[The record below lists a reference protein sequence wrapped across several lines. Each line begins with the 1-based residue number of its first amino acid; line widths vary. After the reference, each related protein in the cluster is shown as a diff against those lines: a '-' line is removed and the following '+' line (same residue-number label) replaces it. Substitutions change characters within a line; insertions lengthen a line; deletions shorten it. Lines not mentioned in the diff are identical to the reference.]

1 MNKRIRSMI
10 DEIFSE
16 MKMTAEN
23 LALRDELMANAAAR
37 FEDALS
43 QGKTEEEAFA
53 EVAASL
59 EDVSDLLHDMNGAAS
74 ADAQDSAQENPQ
86 AETAA
91 EEAPKEAPA
100 SADTAPQTDLGDALN
115 KAFSAIGSWGQS
127 IMPQAKK
134 LARQV
139 DDATGGML
147 KDIGR
152 AVNKGMQDAQKAA
165 NEVLDRLEKEKA
177 AVTAEDASAEKTPD
191 DLREDAKDLRAQADI
206 KRAVGADADANA
218 LYAQAE
224 LLEAQADALEQAV
237 AMEEA
242 VKAAESEPQPEE
254 APKQPIFG
262 ADGELNEDAFAKS
275 VDQMTREAENLV
287 RGAGELID
295 EAIHGKRDPH
305 ANEVRFPAVGL
316 RRIDVKLDADDVT
329 IEPADGDEVIVRW
342 AAQNTEG
349 EPEVSLSNHTLIIRR
364 KNPDVFKTFFSVFSK
379 NGGQITV
386 FVPRGYAADYVLS
399 STSGDIRL
407 SGLDADNVKV
417 STTSGSVRVEPAPDV
432 RASDVVAE
440 TISGSVTISA
450 MATTIKAESISGN
463 VFISC
468 DAASVKGDVVSGSLH
483 IEGACDDLDVDAVS
497 GSIELVCTVVPSGKI
512 KIDTISGGAKLYLP
526 GSIRG
531 FSVDFDS
538 MGGSL
543 RNEFGPDRYGT
554 CTLPIHIDTIS
565 GKMIIA
571 RL

>member
-37 FEDALS
+37 FEDAIS
-43 QGKTEEEAFA
+43 QGKTEDEAFA

-59 EDVSDLLHDMNGAAS
+59 EDVSDLLRDMNGEDTT
-74 ADAQDSAQENPQ
+74 ADEAPDPQEN
-86 AETAA
+86 AG
-91 EEAPKEAPA
+91 KEADPEEYTVN
-100 SADTAPQTDLGDALN
+100 DAPQTDLGDALN
-115 KAFSAIGSWGQS
+115 KAFSAIGIWGQS

-134 LARQV
+134 LARQM

-177 AVTAEDASAEKTPD
+177 AEFSEDAAAEKTPD

-206 KRAVGADADANA
+206 KRAVHAEAEAHA
-218 LYAQAE
+218 LDEQAE

-242 VKAAESEPQPEE
+242 VKAAQSESAPEE
-254 APKQPIFG
+254 TPEQPIFG

-275 VDQMTREAENLV
+275 VDQMTQEAENLV
-287 RGAGELID
+287 RGAEEMID
-295 EAIHGKRDPH
+295 DVIHGKRDPH

-316 RRIDVKLDADDVT
+316 RRIDAKLDADDVT
-329 IEPADGDEVIVRW
+329 IEPTDGDEVIVRW
-342 AAQNTEG
+342 AARNAEG
-349 EPEVSLSNHTLIIRR
+349 EPEVTLHNHTLNIRR

-379 NGGQITV
+379 NGSAITV
-386 FVPRGYAADYVLS
+386 LVPRGYAADYTLS
-399 STSGDIRL
+399 TTSGDVRL
-407 SGLDADNVKV
+407 SGLDVDNVKI
-417 STTSGSVRVEPAPDV
+417 STTSGDVRVEPDLAV
-432 RASDVVAE
+432 RAADITAE
-440 TISGSVTISA
+440 TISGCITVSALAQEIEVKSV
-450 MATTIKAESISGN
+450 SGD

-468 DAASVKGDVVSGSLH
+468 DAVGVKGDVVSGKLH
-483 IEGACDDLDVDAVS
+483 IEGACDDLDVNAVS
-497 GSIELVCTVVPSGKI
+497 GSAELVCTVTPSKKI
-512 KIDTISGGAKLYLP
+512 NADTISGSVTLYLP
-526 GSIRG
+526 GDIRG
-531 FSVDFDS
+531 FAVTFES
-538 MGGSL
+538 MSGSL
-543 RNEFGPDRYGT
+543 SNEFGPDRFGT
-554 CTLPIHIDTIS
+554 CALPIRLNTIS
-565 GKMIIA
+565 GRMVIT

>member
-1 MNKRIRSMI
+1 MI

-59 EDVSDLLHDMNGAAS
+59 EDVSDLLREMNGA
-74 ADAQDSAQENPQ
+74 DSAAAQEPAQTEN
-86 AETAA
+86 AA
-91 EEAPKEAPA
+91 EEAPQEAPA
-100 SADTAPQTDLGDALN
+100 SDGEAPQTDLGDALN

-134 LARQV
+134 LAKQM

-177 AVTAEDASAEKTPD
+177 AVSAEDAATEKTPD

-206 KRAVGADADANA
+206 KRAVGAEADANA

-242 VKAAESEPQPEE
+242 VKAAEDSAQPEKTP
-254 APKQPIFG
+254 AQPIFG
-262 ADGELNEDAFAKS
+262 ADGELNEDVFSRS
-275 VDQMTREAENLV
+275 VDQMTRDAENLV
-287 RGAGELID
+287 RGAGEILD
-295 EAIHGKRDPH
+295 DAIHGKRDPH
-305 ANEVRFPAVGL
+305 ANEVRFPAIGL
-316 RRIDVKLDADDVT
+316 RCIDVKLDADDVT
-329 IEPADGDEVIVRW
+329 IEPADGEEIIVRW
-342 AAQNTEG
+342 AARNAEG
-349 EPEVSLSNHTLIIRR
+349 EPEVSFNNHILNIRR

-379 NGGQITV
+379 NGGAITLLI
-386 FVPRGYAADYVLS
+386 PRGYAADYTLAT
-399 STSGDIRL
+399 TSGNVRL
-407 SGLDADNVKV
+407 SGTDADNVKV
-417 STTSGSVRVEPAPDV
+417 STTSGDV
-432 RASDVVAE
+432 RIEPDLAVRANNLSAE
-440 TISGSVTISA
+440 TISGCITISA
-450 MATTIKAESISGN
+450 LAQEIKAKSVSGD
-463 VFISC
+463 VFLSC
-468 DAASVKGDVVSGSLH
+468 DAVSVKGDVVSGKLH
-483 IEGACDDLDVDAVS
+483 IEGACDDLDVNAVS
-497 GSIELVCTVVPSGKI
+497 GSAELICTVAPTRKI
-512 KIDTISGGAKLYLP
+512 NADTISGSVTIYLP
-526 GSIRG
+526 GDIRG
-531 FSVDFDS
+531 FAVTFES
-538 MGGSL
+538 MNGSL
-543 RNEFGPDRYGT
+543 SNEFGPDRFGT
-554 CTLPIHIDTIS
+554 CALPIHLNTIS
-565 GKMIIA
+565 GGMVIT